1 MLPMRC
7 ARSMAWLADQPD
19 FDASPD
25 SLTSIRWCRRMAGSC
40 RSCWITAGRSGETGS
55 RRCVQDSTPNQQ
67 RQPNHHHPHRPHLA
81 HRQSSRSPGPYGPCM
96 PLLLTYRSSVCS
108 TAHSFHDTTVMVY
121 HSHVSYPYG
130 ITRRIACQATFS
142 KGVPSTCSQPHATSP
157 AANEKGPNLSST
169 LHPLSNA
176 QPPKLTRSGS
186 PARPGQPES
195 PARRNQQT
203 QWSHQ
208 TQRQPNQHQPQHPH
222 QHRTPHR

>member
-1 MLPMRC
+1 MRRINSVSRTITIRTDATSRPAAASASAMRSSTLSAISR
-7 ARSMAWLADQPD
+7 ARAPQP
-19 FDASPD
+19 
-25 SLTSIRWCRRMAGSC
+25 
-40 RSCWITAGRSGETGS
+40 
-55 RRCVQDSTPNQQ
+55 
-67 RQPNHHHPHRPHLA
+67 
-81 HRQSSRSPGPYGPCM
+81 SRSSDPYDPCM
-96 PLLLTYRSSVCS
+96 PSSLTYRSSVYS
-108 TAHSFHDTTVMVY
+108 TARSFHRTTVMVY

-176 QPPKLTRSGS
+176 QTPKLTRSGS

-195 PARRNQQT
+195 PAPRNQRT

-208 TQRQPNQHQPQHPH
+208 AQRQPNQHQPQHPH
-222 QHRTPHR
+222 QRQTPHR

>member
-1 MLPMRC
+1 MIWTDFCFALIVR
-7 ARSMAWLADQPD
+7 WLA
-19 FDASPD
+19 
-25 SLTSIRWCRRMAGSC
+25 
-40 RSCWITAGRSGETGS
+40 
-55 RRCVQDSTPNQQ
+55 PNQQ

-81 HRQSSRSPGPYGPCM
+81 PGRRFRIRDAVEYAVHVVRDFAGSPHRQSSRSSGPYGPCM
-96 PLLLTYRSSVCS
+96 PSLLTYCSSVCS
-108 TAHSFHDTTVMVY
+108 TARSFHGTAVMVY
-121 HSHVSYPYG
+121 HSHVSCPYG

-195 PARRNQQT
+195 PARRNQRT

-222 QHRTPHR
+222 QRRTPHL